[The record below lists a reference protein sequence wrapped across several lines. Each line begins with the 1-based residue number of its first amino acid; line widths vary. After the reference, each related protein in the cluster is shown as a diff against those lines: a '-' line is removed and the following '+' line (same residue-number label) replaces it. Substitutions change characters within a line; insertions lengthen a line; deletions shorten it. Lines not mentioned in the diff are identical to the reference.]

1 MQHFLPTGKVLPS
14 DRKSSSFRQDTNE
27 CPTSLF
33 LNAFQSQRNLKN
45 HNSPLSSSKYLRITT
60 NFHLKVTTHHKAS
73 RTTLLSLCLT
83 APTLGC
89 SSKLHPSNSNLNPNR
104 RETKS
109 SKKV

>member
-1 MQHFLPTGKVLPS
+1 MPY
-14 DRKSSSFRQDTNE
+14 
-27 CPTSLF
+27 CPNPWLF
-33 LNAFQSQRNLKN
+33 QQFQSQSKSKRDQEFEEGLN
-45 HNSPLSSSKYLRITT
+45 HNSPLSNLSSSKYLRIST

-83 APTLGC
+83 FPTLGC